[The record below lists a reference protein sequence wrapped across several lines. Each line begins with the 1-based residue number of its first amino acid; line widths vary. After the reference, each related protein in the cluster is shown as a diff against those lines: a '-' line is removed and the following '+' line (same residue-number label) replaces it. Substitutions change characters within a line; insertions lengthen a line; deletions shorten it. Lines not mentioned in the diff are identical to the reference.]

1 MACCPYTNN
10 RERDEKYATVVTI
23 EYGIEEQKFTLL
35 EMGVNRKLVL
45 LYPICDERR
54 RP

>member
-23 EYGIEEQKFTLL
+23 EYGDRGAKIYIV
-35 EMGVNRKLVL
+35 GNGRKQEVGTFVSYL
-45 LYPICDERR
+45 
-54 RP
+54 